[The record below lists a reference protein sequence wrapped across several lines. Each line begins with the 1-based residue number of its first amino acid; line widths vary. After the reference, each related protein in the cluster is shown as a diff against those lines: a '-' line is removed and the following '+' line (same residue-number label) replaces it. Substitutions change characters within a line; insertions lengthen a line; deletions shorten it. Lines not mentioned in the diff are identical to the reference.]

1 MALMPYRPHVGFI
14 WHGSCEGQVTTYPTC
29 TSIPVD
35 SRSHRHGKSDVRAC
49 VFAGTPLK
57 QQNRGTLR
65 APRSNTRVLYAIT
78 HAHMSS
84 HGLQT
89 RLRTCVRDRAHVH
102 AIVRSQMVSLACIR
116 YRSLA
121 YAIAML
127 ADAIARSQAR
137 LRSSCYMSSHTL
149 WAKATGSAGR
159 MPSTNR
165 A

>member
-14 WHGSCEGQVTTYPTC
+14 WHDSCEGQATTYLPALL
-29 TSIPVD
+29 SQLIPVLID
-35 SRSHRHGKSDVRAC
+35 TAKVMSARAYLQVR
-49 VFAGTPLK
+49 PSNK
-57 QQNRGTLR
+57 QNRGTLR

-127 ADAIARSQAR
+127 ADAITHTHTR